1 MGARQAIETW
11 SSRISHGRRRAL
23 AGEIPGGR
31 RESLTVTLRLYNT
44 LSRSVEEFRPVRPGK
59 VGLYTC
65 GPTVYDRVHI
75 GNLRTFV
82 WEDVM
87 CRVFRAL
94 SFETTQIMNLT
105 DIDDKTIRGAVA
117 AELPLREFT
126 EKHIATFFEDLGTLG
141 VVPAALYPRATD
153 HIPEMVALV
162 KKLAARGHTYETDGS
177 VWFRIATFPAY
188 GRLSKIDLS
197 AVQRGARV
205 ADDEY
210 EKEDVRDFAVWK
222 AAKEGEPESAAW
234 TTELGRGRPGWH
246 LECSAMSM
254 KYLGETFDIHTGAV
268 DNIFPHHE
276 NEIAQSEGATGKTF
290 VNFWLHAEHLLVD
303 GEKMSKSKGNFYT
316 LPDLLEK
323 GFSPCAI
330 RYLLVSVPY
339 RMKLNFTL
347 DGLRGATSAVERLES
362 LDLRLRER
370 EGRKKKE
377 EEKISLKVNTP
388 EATGGGFAERVS
400 AARRAAFDALEDDL
414 NTAGALGA
422 LFSFVRATNVD
433 LEAGHLSALDA
444 TAARGLLSEIG
455 GDVLGILPRTAVVE
469 LTGVSKGVS
478 HAVGTLTSATAAA
491 PDPSSPSKKSSS
503 DSPDVGEAWIL
514 ERIEARKQA
523 RKARDFVAADAI
535 RDELLGV
542 GIVLEDT
549 PQGVRW
555 KRKP

>member
-1 MGARQAIETW
+1 
-11 SSRISHGRRRAL
+11 
-23 AGEIPGGR
+23 
-31 RESLTVTLRLYNT
+31 
-44 LSRSVEEFRPVRPGK
+44 
-59 VGLYTC
+59 
-65 GPTVYDRVHI
+65 
-75 GNLRTFV
+75 
-82 WEDVM
+82 
-87 CRVFRAL
+87 
-94 SFETTQIMNLT
+94 
-105 DIDDKTIRGAVA
+105 
-117 AELPLREFT
+117 
-126 EKHIATFFEDLGTLG
+126 
-141 VVPAALYPRATD
+141 
-153 HIPEMVALV
+153 MVALV
-162 KKLAARGHTYETDGS
+162 KRLAARGHTYETDGS
-177 VWFRIATFPAY
+177 VWFSIATFSAY

-197 AVQRGARV
+197 AVKRGTRV

-290 VNFWLHAEHLLVD
+290 VNYWLHAEHLLVD

-323 GFSPCAI
+323 GFSPRAI

-370 EGRKKKE
+370 EERKERE

-388 EATGGGFAERVS
+388 DAAGGGFAERVS

-422 LFSFVRATNVD
+422 LFSFVKATNVD
-433 LEAGHLSALDA
+433 LEAGHLSASDA
-444 TAARGLLSEIG
+444 TAARDLLREIA
-455 GDVLGILPRTAVVE
+455 GDILGILPTITGVSAAGEVGAVTPGFSFP
-469 LTGVSKGVS
+469 LTGVSATG
-478 HAVGTLTSATAAA
+478 AAGTLTPAVTT
-491 PDPSSPSKKSSS
+491 SSPSKKSFSE
-503 DSPDVGEAWIL
+503 SPDVDETRIL

-523 RKARDFVAADAI
+523 RRARDFKAADAI
-535 RDELLGV
+535 RDELLGK

-555 KRKP
+555 KRKS

>member
-1 MGARQAIETW
+1 MGARPAIETW

-23 AGEIPGGR
+23 AGEIPGAR

-117 AELPLREFT
+117 AGLPLREFT
-126 EKHIATFFEDLGTLG
+126 EKHIATFFGDLGTLG

-162 KKLAARGHTYETDGS
+162 KRLAARGHTYESDGS
-177 VWFRIATFPAY
+177 VWFRIASFPAY

-197 AVQRGARV
+197 AVKRGSRV

-222 AAKEGEPESAAW
+222 AAKEGEPDSAAW

-323 GFSPCAI
+323 GFSPRAI

-362 LDLRLRER
+362 LDLRLSERER
-370 EGRKKKE
+370 RKQKE
-377 EEKISLKVNTP
+377 EEKISLKEEESP
-388 EATGGGFAERVS
+388 ALRA
-400 AARRAAFDALEDDL
+400 ACARRA
-414 NTAGALGA
+414 TSRILGA
-422 LFSFVRATNVD
+422 VRESSSKRSEVRNTKMPAFQRKRSDATNSSAFESVGFSTNRMTRRGAAPSSTSMYPNPVSARVGGIPSVTNASCVRA
-433 LEAGHLSALDA
+433 
-444 TAARGLLSEIG
+444 
-455 GDVLGILPRTAVVE
+455 
-469 LTGVSKGVS
+469 
-478 HAVGTLTSATAAA
+478 AAA
-491 PDPSSPSKKSSS
+491 
-503 DSPDVGEAWIL
+503 
-514 ERIEARKQA
+514 
-523 RKARDFVAADAI
+523 AA
-535 RDELLGV
+535 
-542 GIVLEDT
+542 
-549 PQGVRW
+549 
-555 KRKP
+555 

>member
-1 MGARQAIETW
+1 M
-11 SSRISHGRRRAL
+11 
-23 AGEIPGGR
+23 
-31 RESLTVTLRLYNT
+31 
-44 LSRSVEEFRPVRPGK
+44 SRSLEEFRPVRPGK

-94 SFETTQIMNLT
+94 SYETTQVMNLT
-105 DIDDKTIRGAVA
+105 DIDDKTIRGAMA
-117 AELPLREFT
+117 AGLQLREFT
-126 EKHIATFFEDLGTLG
+126 DRHIATFFEDLETLR

-162 KKLAARGHTYETDGS
+162 KKLAARGHTYESDAS
-177 VWFRIATFPAY
+177 VWFSIATFARY
-188 GRLSKIDLS
+188 GKLSRIDLS
-197 AVQRGARV
+197 AVKRGARV

-210 EKEDVRDFAVWK
+210 DKEDVRDFAVWK
-222 AAKEGEPESAAW
+222 VAKEGEPESATW

-276 NEIAQSEGATGKTF
+276 NEIAQSEGATGRTF

-323 GFSPCAI
+323 GFTPRAI
-330 RYLLVSVPY
+330 RYLLISVPY

-347 DGLRGATSAVERLES
+347 EGLRAATSAVERLES
-362 LDLRLRER
+362 LDLRLAER
-370 EGRKKKE
+370 EGKPDMAREQTGEKT
-377 EEKISLKVNTP
+377 EEKISSNG
-388 EATGGGFAERVS
+388 EEGSGGGFARRV
-400 AARRAAFDALEDDL
+400 AEARGAAFSALEDDL

-422 LFSFVRATNVD
+422 LFSFVKTTNVD
-433 LEAGHLSALDA
+433 LEAGHLSPDDA
-444 TAARGLLSEIG
+444 SAARGLLHDIAGNILGVMDKTAG
-455 GDVLGILPRTAVVE
+455 GG
-469 LTGVSKGVS
+469 
-478 HAVGTLTSATAAA
+478 A
-491 PDPSSPSKKSSS
+491 PDSPSKRIDLFGPS
-503 DSPDVGEAWIL
+503 DLDEAWIL
-514 ERIEARKQA
+514 GHLEARKQA
-523 RKARDFVAADAI
+523 KKARDFRAADAI
-535 RDELLGV
+535 RAELLGK
-542 GIVLEDT
+542 GILLEDT

>member
-1 MGARQAIETW
+1 
-11 SSRISHGRRRAL
+11 
-23 AGEIPGGR
+23 
-31 RESLTVTLRLYNT
+31 VTLRLFNT
-44 LSRSVEEFRPVRPGK
+44 LSRSIEEFRPVRPGK

-65 GPTVYDRVHI
+65 GPTVYNRVHI

-94 SFETTQIMNLT
+94 AFETTQIMNLT

-117 AELPLREFT
+117 AGLPLREFT
-126 EKHIATFFEDLGTLG
+126 EGHVATFFEDLGTLG

-162 KKLAARGHTYETDGS
+162 KKLAARGHTYESDGS

-197 AVQRGARV
+197 AVKRGARV

-254 KYLGETFDIHTGAV
+254 KYLGETLDIHTGAV

-323 GFSPCAI
+323 GFSPRAI

-347 DGLRGATSAVERLES
+347 EGLRGATSAVERLDS

-370 EGRKKKE
+370 AGSE
-377 EEKISLKVNTP
+377 EPQENSANER
-388 EATGGGFAERVS
+388 EAPGEGFARRVED
-400 AARRAAFDALEDDL
+400 ARAAVFSCLEDDF

-422 LFSFVRATNVD
+422 LFSFVKATNVD
-433 LEAGHLSALDA
+433 LEAGHLSASDA
-444 TAARGLLSEIG
+444 AAARALL
-455 GDVLGILPRTAVVE
+455 
-469 LTGVSKGVS
+469 KGVAGDIFGIMPG
-478 HAVGTLTSATAAA
+478 AVAGGA
-491 PDPSSPSKKSSS
+491 PSSPSRKSSS
-503 DSPDVGEAWIL
+503 DVPEVDEAWIL

>member
-1 MGARQAIETW
+1 M
-11 SSRISHGRRRAL
+11 
-23 AGEIPGGR
+23 
-31 RESLTVTLRLYNT
+31 
-44 LSRSVEEFRPVRPGK
+44 
-59 VGLYTC
+59 
-65 GPTVYDRVHI
+65 HI

-105 DIDDKTIRGAVA
+105 DIDDKTIRGAVEA
-117 AELPLREFT
+117 GLPLREFT
-126 EKHIATFFEDLGTLG
+126 AGHIATFFEDLGTLG

-162 KKLAARGHTYETDGS
+162 KKLAARGHTYESDGS

-197 AVQRGARV
+197 AVKRGARV

-254 KYLGETFDIHTGAV
+254 KYLGETLDIHTGAV

-290 VNFWLHAEHLLVD
+290 VNLWLHAEHLLVD

-323 GFSPCAI
+323 GFSPRAI

-347 DGLRGATSAVERLES
+347 EGLKAATSAVERLES
-362 LDLRLRER
+362 LDLRLGETRGKE
-370 EGRKKKE
+370 ERKKKRRFLRMVKGAGE
-377 EEKISLKVNTP
+377 RASRGEWRMRAPPCSLLSKTTSTPPAPWARSSHSSRRRTWIS
-388 EATGGGFAERVS
+388 
-400 AARRAAFDALEDDL
+400 RRGTFRRR
-414 NTAGALGA
+414 TRRPPGAL
-422 LFSFVRATNVD
+422 LRDV
-433 LEAGHLSALDA
+433 AGDIFGIMPG
-444 TAARGLLSEIG
+444 TAAG
-455 GDVLGILPRTAVVE
+455 GP
-469 LTGVSKGVS
+469 
-478 HAVGTLTSATAAA
+478 
-491 PDPSSPSKKSSS
+491 PSSPSKKDGLSGPSRE
-503 DSPDVGEAWIL
+503 DEAWIL

-523 RKARDFVAADAI
+523 RKARDFKAADAI
-535 RDELLGV
+535 RDELVGK

>member
-1 MGARQAIETW
+1 
-11 SSRISHGRRRAL
+11 
-23 AGEIPGGR
+23 
-31 RESLTVTLRLYNT
+31 VTLRLYNT
-44 LSRSVEEFRPVRPGK
+44 LTRLLEEFRPVRPGK

-65 GPTVYDRVHI
+65 GPTVYNRVHI

-105 DIDDKTIRGAVA
+105 DIDDKTIRGAVEA
-117 AELPLREFT
+117 GLPLREFT
-126 EKHIATFFEDLGTLG
+126 AVHIATFFEDLGTLG

-162 KKLAARGHTYETDGS
+162 KRLAARGHTYESDGS

-197 AVQRGARV
+197 AVKRGARV

-254 KYLGETFDIHTGAV
+254 KYLGETLDIHTGAV

-303 GEKMSKSKGNFYT
+303 GEKMSKSKGNYYT

-323 GFSPCAI
+323 GFSPRAI

-347 DGLRGATSAVERLES
+347 EGLRGATSAVERLES
-362 LDLRLRER
+362 LDMRLGER
-370 EGRKKKE
+370 EGRIEKERE
-377 EEKISLKVNTP
+377 EEKISSNG
-388 EATGGGFAERVS
+388 EEGGREGFARRV
-400 AARRAAFDALEDDL
+400 ADARAAVFSSLEDDL

-422 LFSFVRATNVD
+422 LFSFVKETNVD
-433 LEAGHLSALDA
+433 LEAGHLSAADA
-444 TAARGLLSEIG
+444 TAARGLLKAVA
-455 GDVLGILPRTAVVE
+455 GDIFGILAGTASSAP
-469 LTGVSKGVS
+469 GV
-478 HAVGTLTSATAAA
+478 A
-491 PDPSSPSKKSSS
+491 DPSSPSKKSSS
-503 DSPDVGEAWIL
+503 ESSDLDEAWIQG
-514 ERIEARKQA
+514 RIEARKQA
-523 RKARDFVAADAI
+523 RKARDFKAADAI
-535 RDELLGV
+535 RDELLGK
-542 GIVLEDT
+542 GIALEDT

>member
-1 MGARQAIETW
+1 M
-11 SSRISHGRRRAL
+11 
-23 AGEIPGGR
+23 
-31 RESLTVTLRLYNT
+31 TLRLYNT
-44 LSRSVEEFRPVRPGK
+44 LSRSLEEFRPLRPGK

-65 GPTVYDRVHI
+65 GPTAYNRVHI

-94 SFETTQIMNLT
+94 SYETTQVMNLT

-117 AELPLREFT
+117 AGLPLREFT
-126 EKHIATFFEDLGTLG
+126 DRHIATFFEDLETLH
-141 VVPAALYPRATD
+141 VIPAALYPRATD
-153 HIPEMVALV
+153 HIPEMVALL
-162 KKLAARGHTYETDGS
+162 KRLAARGHTYESDGS
-177 VWFRIATFPAY
+177 VWFRIATFSGY
-188 GRLSKIDLS
+188 GKLSKVDLT
-197 AVQRGARV
+197 AVRRGARV

-210 EKEDVRDFAVWK
+210 GKEDVRDFAVWK
-222 AAKEGEPESAAW
+222 EAKEGEPESATW

-290 VNFWLHAEHLLVD
+290 VNTWLHAEHLLAD

-323 GFSPCAI
+323 GFSPSAI

-347 DGLRGATSAVERLES
+347 DGLRGAASAVERLES
-362 LDLRLRER
+362 LDLRLKER
-370 EGRKKKE
+370 EEKPDIAREKTGEKTE
-377 EEKISLKVNTP
+377 EEISSNG
-388 EATGGGFAERVS
+388 EEGRGGGFAERVS
-400 AARRAAFDALEDDL
+400 AARRAVFDALEDDL

-422 LFSFVRATNVD
+422 LFSFVKATNVD
-433 LEAGHLSALDA
+433 LEAGHLSAADA
-444 TAARGLLSEIG
+444 SAARGFLR
-455 GDVLGILPRTAVVE
+455 DVAGNILGIMQ
-469 LTGVSKGVS
+469 G
-478 HAVGTLTSATAAA
+478 TAAAGA
-491 PDPSSPSKKSSS
+491 PDPSSPSKKSPFEPHGL
-503 DSPDVGEAWIL
+503 DETWIN
-514 ERIEARKQA
+514 ERIEFRKQA
-523 RKARDFVAADAI
+523 KKARDFKAADAI
-535 RDELLGV
+535 RDELLGK
-542 GIVLEDT
+542 GILLEDT
-549 PQGVRW
+549 PHGVRW

>member
-1 MGARQAIETW
+1 M
-11 SSRISHGRRRAL
+11 
-23 AGEIPGGR
+23 
-31 RESLTVTLRLYNT
+31 TLRLYNT

-75 GNLRTFV
+75 GNLRTFI

-94 SFETTQIMNLT
+94 SWETTQIMNLT

-117 AELPLREFT
+117 AGLPLGEFT
-126 EKHIATFFEDLGTLG
+126 EGHIATFHDDLQRLG
-141 VVPAALYPRATD
+141 VVPAARYPRATE

-162 KKLAARGHTYETDGS
+162 KRLAARGHTYESDGS

-197 AVQRGARV
+197 AVKRGTRV

-254 KYLGETFDIHTGAV
+254 KYLGETLDIHTGAV

-323 GFSPCAI
+323 GFSPRAI

-347 DGLRGATSAVERLES
+347 EGLKGATAAVERLES

-370 EGRKKKE
+370 EAREGKE
-377 EEKISLKVNTP
+377 EKEKISLNG
-388 EATGGGFAERVS
+388 EEGGGEGF
-400 AARRAAFDALEDDL
+400 ARRVADARAAVFSSLEDDL

-422 LFSFVRATNVD
+422 LFSFVKATNVD

-444 TAARGLLSEIG
+444 TAARGLLQEIAG
-455 GDVLGILPRTAVVE
+455 GVLGILAGTAVVG
-469 LTGVSKGVS
+469 LTGVSARGE
-478 HAVGTLTSATAAA
+478 VGTVTPAVAGA
-491 PDPSSPSKKSSS
+491 PDTSSPSKKNGLLGPS
-503 DSPDVGEAWIL
+503 GEDETWIM
-514 ERIEARKQA
+514 ERIEARKLA
-523 RKARDFVAADAI
+523 RRARDFKAADAI
-535 RDELLGV
+535 RDELLGK

-555 KRKP
+555 KRKS

>member
-1 MGARQAIETW
+1 
-11 SSRISHGRRRAL
+11 
-23 AGEIPGGR
+23 
-31 RESLTVTLRLYNT
+31 VTLHLYNT
-44 LSRSVEEFRPVRPGK
+44 MSRSLEEFRPVRPGK

-65 GPTVYDRVHI
+65 GPTAYNRVHI

-94 SFETTQIMNLT
+94 SYETTQVMNLT

-117 AELPLREFT
+117 AGLPLREFT
-126 EKHIATFFEDLGTLG
+126 DRHIATFFEDLETLR

-153 HIPEMVALV
+153 HIPEMVVLV
-162 KKLAARGHTYETDGS
+162 KRLAARGHTYESDGS
-177 VWFRIATFPAY
+177 VWFRIASFPRY
-188 GRLSKIDLS
+188 GKLSKIDLT
-197 AVQRGARV
+197 AVKRGARV

-210 EKEDVRDFAVWK
+210 DKEDVRDFAVWK
-222 AAKEGEPESAAW
+222 EAKEGEPESATW

-323 GFSPCAI
+323 GFRARAI

-339 RMKLNFTL
+339 RMKLNFTFE
-347 DGLRGATSAVERLES
+347 GLRGATAAVERLES
-362 LDLRLRER
+362 LDLRLTER
-370 EGRKKKE
+370 EGNKVIE
-377 EEKISLKVNTP
+377 EEKISSKGEEGLG
-388 EATGGGFAERVS
+388 EGFAERVA
-400 AARRAAFDALEDDL
+400 AARGAVFSSLEDDL

-422 LFSFVRATNVD
+422 LFSFVKATNVD
-433 LEAGHLSALDA
+433 LEAGHLSTSDA
-444 TAARGLLSEIG
+444 TAARGLLREIA
-455 GDVLGILPRTAVVE
+455 GDILGVMP
-469 LTGVSKGVS
+469 
-478 HAVGTLTSATAAA
+478 GTVTSAAGA
-491 PDPSSPSKKSSS
+491 PDPSSPSKKSPFGPHGL
-503 DSPDVGEAWIL
+503 DETWIN
-514 ERIEARKQA
+514 ERIEARKA
-523 RKARDFVAADAI
+523 AKKARDFNAADAI
-535 RDELLGV
+535 REELV
-542 GIVLEDT
+542 GKGILLEDT

>member
-1 MGARQAIETW
+1 MRTRSAAGRSVQA
-11 SSRISHGRRRAL
+11 RRRRVAAVARILFIDPPVRGVRVADPLSLSATHASPRLAL
-23 AGEIPGGR
+23 SAGEIPGSR
-31 RESLTVTLRLYNT
+31 RESPTVTLHLYNT
-44 LSRSVEEFRPVRPGK
+44 LSRSVEEFRPLRPGK

-94 SFETTQIMNLT
+94 SLETTQVMNLT

-117 AELPLREFT
+117 AGLPLREFT

-162 KKLAARGHTYETDGS
+162 KRLAARGHTYESDGS
-177 VWFRIATFPAY
+177 VWFRIASFPAY

-197 AVQRGARV
+197 AVKRGARV

-234 TTELGRGRPGWH
+234 STELGRGRPGWH

-254 KYLGETFDIHTGAV
+254 KYLGETLDIHTGAV

-303 GEKMSKSKGNFYT
+303 GEKMSKSKGNFYV
-316 LPDLLEK
+316 LPDLVER
-323 GFSPCAI
+323 GFSPRAI

-347 DGLRGATSAVERLES
+347 EGLEGATSAVERLES
-362 LDLRLRER
+362 LDLRLAERER
-370 EGRKKKE
+370 AEGKPGE
-377 EEKISLKVNTP
+377 TISSNDEDRGG
-388 EATGGGFAERVS
+388 EAF
-400 AARRAAFDALEDDL
+400 ARRVADARAAVFSCLEDDL

-422 LFSFVRATNVD
+422 LFSFVKATNVD
-433 LEAGHLSALDA
+433 L
-444 TAARGLLSEIG
+444 
-455 GDVLGILPRTAVVE
+455 
-469 LTGVSKGVS
+469 
-478 HAVGTLTSATAAA
+478 
-491 PDPSSPSKKSSS
+491 
-503 DSPDVGEAWIL
+503 
-514 ERIEARKQA
+514 
-523 RKARDFVAADAI
+523 
-535 RDELLGV
+535 
-542 GIVLEDT
+542 
-549 PQGVRW
+549 
-555 KRKP
+555 

>member
-1 MGARQAIETW
+1 M
-11 SSRISHGRRRAL
+11 
-23 AGEIPGGR
+23 
-31 RESLTVTLRLYNT
+31 TLRLYNT

-75 GNLRTFV
+75 GNLRTFI

-94 SFETTQIMNLT
+94 SWETTQIMNLT

-117 AELPLREFT
+117 AGLPLREFT
-126 EKHIATFFEDLGTLG
+126 EGHIATFFEDLGTLG

-162 KKLAARGHTYETDGS
+162 KRLAARGHTYESDGS
-177 VWFRIATFPAY
+177 VWFRIATFPSY

-197 AVQRGARV
+197 AVKRGARV

-254 KYLGETFDIHTGAV
+254 KYLGETLDIHTGAV

-276 NEIAQSEGATGKTF
+276 NEIAQSEGATGTTF

-323 GFSPCAI
+323 GFSPRAI

-347 DGLRGATSAVERLES
+347 EGLKGATAAVERLES
-362 LDLRLRER
+362 LDARLRER
-370 EGRKKKE
+370 EGQREKE
-377 EEKISLKVNTP
+377 EEKISLKVNRP
-388 EATGGGFAERVS
+388 GAAGGGFAERVS

-422 LFSFVRATNVD
+422 LFSFVKATNVD
-433 LEAGHLSALDA
+433 LEAGHLSASDA
-444 TAARGLLSEIG
+444 TAARGLLREIA
-455 GDVLGILPRTAVVE
+455 DDILGILPAITGVSATGAVDTLTPASSVV
-469 LTGVSKGVS
+469 LTGVEATS
-478 HAVGTLTSATAAA
+478 AVGTLTPAET
-491 PDPSSPSKKSSS
+491 
-503 DSPDVGEAWIL
+503 WID
-514 ERIEARKQA
+514 ERIEARKLA
-523 RKARDFVAADAI
+523 RRARDFKAADAI
-535 RDELLGV
+535 RDELLGK

-555 KRKP
+555 KRKS

>member
-1 MGARQAIETW
+1 
-11 SSRISHGRRRAL
+11 
-23 AGEIPGGR
+23 
-31 RESLTVTLRLYNT
+31 VTLRLYNT
-44 LSRSVEEFRPVRPGK
+44 LSRSVEDFRPIRPGK

-65 GPTVYDRVHI
+65 GPTVYNRVHI

-105 DIDDKTIRGAVA
+105 DIDDKTIRGAVEA
-117 AELPLREFT
+117 QLPLREFT
-126 EKHIATFFEDLGTLG
+126 AGHIATFFEDLETLG

-153 HIPEMVALV
+153 HIPEMVELV
-162 KKLAARGHTYETDGS
+162 KKLAARGHTYESDGS

-197 AVQRGARV
+197 AVKRGARV

-254 KYLGETFDIHTGAV
+254 KYLGETLDIHTGAV

-290 VNFWLHAEHLLVD
+290 VNTWLHAEHLLVD

-323 GFSPCAI
+323 GFSPRAI

-347 DGLRGATSAVERLES
+347 EGLKGATSAVERLES
-362 LDLRLRER
+362 LDRRLSER
-370 EGRKKKE
+370 EGRKEKE
-377 EEKISLKVNTP
+377 EEKISLKG
-388 EATGGGFAERVS
+388 EEGKGEGFARRIAE
-400 AARRAAFDALEDDL
+400 ARAAVFSCLEDDL

-422 LFSFVRATNVD
+422 LFSFVKATNVD
-433 LEAGHLSALDA
+433 LEAGHLSTSDA
-444 TAARGLLSEIG
+444 AAARGLLHDVAANIFG
-455 GDVLGILPRTAVVE
+455 VIQKTAGD
-469 LTGVSKGVS
+469 GV
-478 HAVGTLTSATAAA
+478 
-491 PDPSSPSKKSSS
+491 PSSPSKKSELFGPSGE
-503 DSPDVGEAWIL
+503 DEAWIL
-514 ERIEARKQA
+514 ARLEARKQA
-523 RKARDFVAADAI
+523 RKARDFKAADAI
-535 RDELLGV
+535 RDELMGK